1 MKIDA
6 DLDGGAIVVLDTSDP
21 ADMTLELRSDSAA
34 EFMQWFHFRLTGAEG
49 EEITIRIVNAADA
62 TYANAWEEY
71 RVSASYDGERWFRV
85 ATEWDGETLTIRHT
99 PSHPT
104 CLYAYFAAYPWA
116 RHLELVNRA
125 RSSPRARVDIL
136 GHSVEGRP
144 IHRIRVGDD
153 GDDGD
158 AEADEAASRR
168 HVWILARQHPGET
181 MGGWFM
187 EGVLSRLL
195 DPEDPVAQSLLEGAV
210 FHLVPLMN
218 PDGAVQGNQRTNA
231 RGRNLNREWLIPS
244 RHESPEVLAVRAA
257 ILASGVDL
265 FLDVHG
271 DEDTP
276 YVFAAGCEGNPG
288 YSPRIDA
295 LEDLF
300 MSSLMALDEDF
311 QRRFGYD
318 LDEPG
323 EADLSIAAS
332 YVGERFDCLS
342 LTLEMPFKDA
352 ANNPDPERNWSP
364 ERAAGFG
371 RNVLGSVLMC
381 LDSLR

>member
-6 DLDGGAIVVLDTSDP
+6 DLDGGAIRVLDASNA
-21 ADMTLELRSDSAA
+21 ADVTLALRPDSAA
-34 EFMQWFHFRLTGAEG
+34 GFMQWFHFRLTEADG
-49 EEITIRIVNAADA
+49 EDLTLRIVNAVDA
-62 TYANAWEEY
+62 TYAGAFQGY
-71 RVSASYDGERWFRV
+71 RVAASYDGDRWFRV
-85 ATEWDGETLTIRHT
+85 ATEWDGETITIRHT
-99 PSHPT
+99 PEQST

-116 RHLELVNRA
+116 RHLALVERV
-125 RSSPRARVDIL
+125 SGSPRAHVDVL

-144 IHRIRVGDD
+144 IHGIHI
-153 GDDGD
+153 GD
-158 AEADEAASRR
+158 AEDAERR

-195 DPEDPVAQSLLEGAV
+195 DPEDPVAQKLLEGAV

-218 PDGAVQGNQRTNA
+218 PDGAVLGNQRTNA
-231 RGRNLNREWLIPS
+231 RGRNLNREWLAPS
-244 RHESPEVLAVRAA
+244 PEESPEVVAVRAA
-257 ILASGVDL
+257 IIASGVDL

-300 MSSLMALDEDF
+300 MSSLMAFDEDF
-311 QRRFGYD
+311 QRRVGYD

-323 EADLSIAAS
+323 EADLSIASS
-332 YVGERFDCLS
+332 YIGERFDCLS

-352 ANNPDPERNWSP
+352 SNHPDPERGWSP

-371 RNVLGSVLMC
+371 VNVLGSVLTC